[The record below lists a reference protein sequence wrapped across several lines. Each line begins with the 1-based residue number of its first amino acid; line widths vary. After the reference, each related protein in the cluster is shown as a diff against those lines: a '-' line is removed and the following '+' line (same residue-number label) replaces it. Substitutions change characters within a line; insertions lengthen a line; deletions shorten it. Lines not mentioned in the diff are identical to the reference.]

1 MNSELDKIICVL
13 AKVDFSQR
21 ASTLFN
27 SIQNLFQD
35 TLGAKLEFA
44 YFEDQS
50 LISLLSENSP
60 KITFVNSY
68 EAIYLETFFE
78 YVPLFR
84 IKCTPLEGMV
94 LVGKDSSIKHLAE
107 LRGLSVSLSINTD
120 FLALNPVILFL
131 LKNTQII
138 NLRRRFQ
145 SLAVYQNELNKVIE
159 GEVSATILTSD
170 VYELLN
176 EDVRNNLRILGHFP
190 LMNEMIVVGN
200 HFFNGRVT
208 EDIKQQISYWI
219 ENSRQYEALSGL
231 FITKIDQVEFAF
243 LLEGIEGLGYNL
255 KDYIEQY
262 PDLLVKFISESGFQE
277 YKTIQK
283 KYLEQ
288 VAFNEK
294 MVKLYREM
302 RESRDRLSSEI
313 SKSSENVIIFSK
325 DGKISGVS
333 RGMMGLLKCTR
344 QELIGKDLSNFIK
357 PQWNKPLIDLIY
369 QVDYGLVKSFN
380 VKVLKK
386 DGTTEEAKMDFNVV
400 ELQDSKFFLGILMQK
415 SSKGVI

>member
-1 MNSELDKIICVL
+1 MNSELDKITCVL

-21 ASTLFN
+21 ASTLFD
-27 SIQNLFQD
+27 SIQNLFKD

-60 KITFVNSY
+60 KITFVNIY

-107 LRGLSVSLSINTD
+107 LRGLSVSLSISTD

-145 SLAVYQNELNKVIE
+145 GLAVYQNELNKVIE
-159 GEVSATILTSD
+159 GGVSATILTSD

-200 HFFNGRVT
+200 HYFNGCVT
-208 EDIKQQISYWI
+208 EDIKQQISHWI
-219 ENSRQYEALSGL
+219 ENNRQYEALSGL
-231 FITKIDQVEFAF
+231 FISKIDQVEVAF

-294 MVKLYREM
+294 MVKLYQEM

-313 SKSSENVIIFSK
+313 NKSSENVIIFSK
-325 DGKISGVS
+325 DGKIIGVS

-344 QELIGKDLSNFIK
+344 QELIGKNLSNFIM

-369 QVDYGLVKSFN
+369 QVDYRLVKSFN